1 MEITVHVD
9 EKMLEGVVNL
19 AVSNAFVNETWRGND
34 AGVGLR
40 AIERQ
45 VKVWVTNQDF
55 SHIIA
60 AVAEEVVT
68 SVVRDVV
75 ADFVRKEIG
84 AELRRMK
91 KEGAVNDLLTALKD
105 K

>member
-9 EKMLEGVVNL
+9 EEMLKGVVNL
-19 AVSNAFVNETWRGND
+19 AVSNAFGNEMWRGND

-55 SHIIA
+55 RNIIA

>member
-1 MEITVHVD
+1 VEITVHVD
-9 EKMLEGVVNL
+9 QKMLEGVVNL

-55 SHIIA
+55 RNIIA
-60 AVAEEVVT
+60 SVAEEVVT

>member
-1 MEITVHVD
+1 M
-9 EKMLEGVVNL
+9 NL

-55 SHIIA
+55 RNIIA
-60 AVAEEVVT
+60 SVAEEVVT

-75 ADFVRKEIG
+75 ADFLRKEIG